1 MDIATVLLMLLAG
14 MLHAIWHAIVKTS
27 RGLPTLAGMGLVCA
41 LFAAP
46 FLLIVPIPAVAAW
59 PVLLFSLLLHTGYK
73 LSLTLAY
80 QHGNLTRAYPL
91 TRGMV
96 PLFAALLSYVALQQ
110 LPTAWQL
117 AGILAICAG
126 VFAIGLERSD
136 TRLDTRFLLS
146 AAGAGAMV
154 ASYSVVDAY
163 GVRLGDWASFTVWL
177 IVLDSLMF
185 MAVARVI
192 AGEKVWSHIKE
203 AKGQTIT
210 AGVLGG
216 ASFVIFI
223 WALSRN
229 PVAVVIAFRECSLL
243 FAALIGLVVL
253 GEPVSWQRALAIVS
267 IVLGLALV
275 VAKF

>member
-1 MDIATVLLMLLAG
+1 MLLMLLAG

-41 LFAAP
+41 LLAAP
-46 FLLIVPIPAVAAW
+46 FLLIVPIPMAAAW

-73 LSLTLAY
+73 LSLALAY
-80 QHGNLTRAYPL
+80 QHGDLTRAYPL

-96 PLFAALLSYVALQQ
+96 PLFAALLSYAVLQQ
-110 LPTAWQL
+110 LPTPWQL

-126 VFAIGLERSD
+126 VFAIALERSD
-136 TRLDTRFLLS
+136 TRLNARLLLS
-146 AAGAGAMV
+146 AAGASAMV

-163 GVRLGDWASFTVWL
+163 GVRLEGWGSFTVWL

-192 AGEKVWSHIKE
+192 AGETVWCHIKE

-216 ASFVIFI
+216 ASFVIFV

-253 GEPVSWQRALAIVS
+253 GEPLSSRRALAITS
-267 IVLGLALV
+267 IVAGLALV
-275 VAKF
+275 AAKW

>member
-1 MDIATVLLMLLAG
+1 MDIGTVLLMLLAG

-41 LFAAP
+41 LLAAP
-46 FLLIVPIPAVAAW
+46 FLLIVPIPMAAAW

-73 LSLTLAY
+73 LSLALAY
-80 QHGNLTRAYPL
+80 QHGDLTRAYPL

-96 PLFAALLSYVALQQ
+96 PLFAALLSYAVLQQ
-110 LPTAWQL
+110 LPTPWQL
-117 AGILAICAG
+117 GGILAICAG
-126 VFAIGLERSD
+126 VFAIALERSD
-136 TRLDTRFLLS
+136 TRLNARLLLS
-146 AAGAGAMV
+146 AAGASAMV

-163 GVRLGDWASFTVWL
+163 GVRLEGWASFTVWL

-192 AGEKVWSHIKE
+192 AGETVWCHIKE

-216 ASFVIFI
+216 ASFVIFV

-253 GEPVSWQRALAIVS
+253 GEPVSSRRALAITS
-267 IVLGLALV
+267 IVAGLALV
-275 VAKF
+275 AAKW

>member
-1 MDIATVLLMLLAG
+1 MLLAG

-41 LFAAP
+41 LLAAP
-46 FLLIVPIPAVAAW
+46 FLLIVPIPMAAAW

-73 LSLTLAY
+73 LSLALAY
-80 QHGNLTRAYPL
+80 QHGDLTRAYPL

-96 PLFAALLSYVALQQ
+96 PLFAALLSYAVLQQ
-110 LPTAWQL
+110 LPTPWQL

-126 VFAIGLERSD
+126 VFAIALERSD
-136 TRLDTRFLLS
+136 TRLNARLLLS
-146 AAGAGAMV
+146 AAGASAMV

-163 GVRLGDWASFTVWL
+163 GVRLEGWASFTVWL

-192 AGEKVWSHIKE
+192 AGETVWCHIKE

-216 ASFVIFI
+216 ASFVIFV

-253 GEPVSWQRALAIVS
+253 GEPVSSRRALAITS
-267 IVLGLALV
+267 IVAGLALV
-275 VAKF
+275 AAKW